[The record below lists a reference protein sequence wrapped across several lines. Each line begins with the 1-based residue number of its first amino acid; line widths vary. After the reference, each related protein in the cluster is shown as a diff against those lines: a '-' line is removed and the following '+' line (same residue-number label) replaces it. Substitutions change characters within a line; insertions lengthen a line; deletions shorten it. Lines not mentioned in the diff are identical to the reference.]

1 MNSVIEF
8 WKSSYRSDRVAFVYE
23 LLSFIFTVAASASL
37 ALTAD
42 APDMRIVYPGFFI
55 GSVFGILGYYRRK
68 LAWPMMLT
76 GWFIFVNVLGFGVAM
91 QWW

>member
-1 MNSVIEF
+1 MNKIIEF
-8 WKSSYRSDRVAFVYE
+8 WKDSYRTDRIAFFYE
-23 LLSFIFTVAASASL
+23 LLSFVFTVAASASL

-55 GSVFGILGYYRRK
+55 GSVFGVLGYYRRK
-68 LAWPMMLT
+68 LVWPMMLT

>member
-1 MNSVIEF
+1 MTGVIEF
-8 WKSSYRSDRVAFVYE
+8 WRSSYRSDRVAFLYE
-23 LLSFIFTVAASASL
+23 LLSFVFTVAASASL

-68 LAWPMMLT
+68 LAWPMLLT

-91 QWW
+91 RWW

>member
-1 MNSVIEF
+1 MNSIIEF
-8 WKSSYRSDRVAFVYE
+8 WKSSYHSDRIAFAYE
-23 LLSFIFTVAASASL
+23 LLSFVFTVAASASL

-55 GSVFGILGYYRRK
+55 GSVFGVLGYYRRK

-76 GWFIFVNVLGFGVAM
+76 SWFIFVNTLGFGVAM
-91 QWW
+91 RWW